1 MISDREKQR
10 WANTLFPMK
19 AGLASKFLI
28 LATLPVGSTRAG
40 VLAGPSGSPPQ
51 PPDNQ
56 PMQFLPVLRGSA
68 FLRHPMHI
76 RFTEQ
81 ELATLVE
88 MLSLAA
94 NVASWN
100 QKETADR
107 NLSEYEAFESKMLEK
122 AAHSGLGNM
131 IEFDEETKR
140 FRVKKDVEETL
151 FYHEC
156 YEEFRNE
163 SFWDELTVR
172 LADRDLM
179 KSIGIKAWEAMS
191 EEQRRAKTVTWE
203 KRYWQE
209 FSKNGIDRVIVM
221 TPPGEG

>member
-1 MISDREKQR
+1 
-10 WANTLFPMK
+10 
-19 AGLASKFLI
+19 
-28 LATLPVGSTRAG
+28 
-40 VLAGPSGSPPQ
+40 
-51 PPDNQ
+51 
-56 PMQFLPVLRGSA
+56 
-68 FLRHPMHI
+68 MHI

-81 ELATLVE
+81 ELVTLVE

-100 QKETADR
+100 QRESADPK
-107 NLSEYEAFESKMLEK
+107 LSEYEAFESKLLEK
-122 AAHSGLGNM
+122 AAHNGLSGM
-131 IEFDEETKR
+131 IEFDEETQR

-172 LADRDLM
+172 LADRDLA
-179 KSIGIKAWEAMS
+179 KSIGLPAWEAMS
-191 EEQRRAKTVTWE
+191 EEQRRAKTIPTE
-203 KRYWQE
+203 KRYWEE

-221 TPPGEG
+221 QPPNEG

>member
-1 MISDREKQR
+1 MGIPFKMRPCAAR
-10 WANTLFPMK
+10 
-19 AGLASKFLI
+19 
-28 LATLPVGSTRAG
+28 RG
-40 VLAGPSGSPPQ
+40 VL
-51 PPDNQ
+51 
-56 PMQFLPVLRGSA
+56 LCR
-68 FLRHPMHI
+68 RMHL

-100 QKETADR
+100 QKESADIK
-107 NLSEYEAFESKMLEK
+107 LAEYESFESRMLEK
-122 AAHSGLGNM
+122 AAHNGLGDLV
-131 IEFDEETKR
+131 EFDEETQR
-140 FRVKKDVEETL
+140 FRVKKELEEKL

-172 LADRDLM
+172 LADRDLV
-179 KSIGIKAWEAMS
+179 KSVGLQAWEEMS
-191 EEQRRAKTVTWE
+191 EEKRREKTVAWE
-203 KRYWQE
+203 KRYWEE
-209 FSKNGIDRVIVM
+209 FSKNGIERVIVM

>member
-1 MISDREKQR
+1 MAE
-10 WANTLFPMK
+10 WFPTL
-19 AGLASKFLI
+19 L
-28 LATLPVGSTRAG
+28 
-40 VLAGPSGSPPQ
+40 
-51 PPDNQ
+51 
-56 PMQFLPVLRGSA
+56 
-68 FLRHPMHI
+68 MHI

-100 QKETADR
+100 QKESADGK
-107 NLSEYEAFESKMLEK
+107 LSEYEAFESKMLEK
-122 AAHSGLGNM
+122 AAHSGLGAM
-131 IEFDEETKR
+131 IEFDQETQR
-140 FRVKKDVEETL
+140 FRVKKEVEETL

-172 LADRDLM
+172 LADRDLA

-191 EEQRRAKTVTWE
+191 EEQRRAKTVSSE
-203 KRYWQE
+203 KRYWEE
-209 FSKNGIDRVIVM
+209 FSKNGIERVLVM
-221 TPPGEG
+221 TPPDEG

>member
-1 MISDREKQR
+1 
-10 WANTLFPMK
+10 
-19 AGLASKFLI
+19 
-28 LATLPVGSTRAG
+28 
-40 VLAGPSGSPPQ
+40 
-51 PPDNQ
+51 
-56 PMQFLPVLRGSA
+56 
-68 FLRHPMHI
+68 MHI

-107 NLSEYEAFESKMLEK
+107 KLGEYEQFESKMLEK
-122 AAHSGLGNM
+122 AAHNGLGEL
-131 IEFDEETKR
+131 IEFDEETRR
-140 FRVKKDVEETL
+140 FRVKKEMEENL

-172 LADRDLM
+172 LADRDLV
-179 KSIGIKAWEAMS
+179 KSIGLKAWEAMS
-191 EEQRRAKTVTWE
+191 EEQRRAKTVAWE

-209 FSKNGIDRVIVM
+209 FSKNGIERVIVM